1 MDIKSGFLSELNFIQ
16 LAAPDVSNNDAFVF
30 DKMYPVAKYVYQNA
44 SNASDFSVASNILLV
59 VIFALSIVVYN
70 LGFAKKLKFWQNIVI
85 YFFLFVGCIFLTFFA
100 TYLPVVEGLLIISLV
115 LIMYKIGLRRD
126 KKAQTSQ

>member
-30 DKMYPVAKYVYQNA
+30 DKMYPVAKYVYQT
-44 SNASDFSVASNILLV
+44 ASDFSVASNILLV
-59 VIFALSIVVYN
+59 LIFALSIVVYN

-100 TYLPVVEGLLIISLV
+100 TYLPVVEGLLIIALV

-126 KKAQTSQ
+126 KKAQTVQ

>member
-1 MDIKSGFLSELNFIQ
+1 LDIKSGFLSELNFIQ

-30 DKMYPVAKYVYQNA
+30 DKMYPVAKYVYQT
-44 SNASDFSVASNILLV
+44 ASDFSVASNILLV
-59 VIFALSIVVYN
+59 LIFALSIVVYN

-100 TYLPVVEGLLIISLV
+100 TYLPVVEGLLIIALV

-126 KKAQTSQ
+126 KKAQTVQ

>member
-30 DKMYPVAKYVYQNA
+30 DKMYPVAKYVYQT
-44 SNASDFSVASNILLV
+44 ASDFSVASNILLV
-59 VIFALSIVVYN
+59 LIFALSIVVYN

-85 YFFLFVGCIFLTFFA
+85 YFFLFVGCIF
-100 TYLPVVEGLLIISLV
+100 
-115 LIMYKIGLRRD
+115 
-126 KKAQTSQ
+126 

>member
-1 MDIKSGFLSELNFIQ
+1 
-16 LAAPDVSNNDAFVF
+16 
-30 DKMYPVAKYVYQNA
+30 MYPVAKYVYQT
-44 SNASDFSVASNILLV
+44 ASDFSVASNILLV
-59 VIFALSIVVYN
+59 LIFALSIVVYN

-100 TYLPVVEGLLIISLV
+100 TYLPVVEGLLIIALV

-126 KKAQTSQ
+126 KKAQTVQ